1 MNYEA
6 ISNENRILYRI
17 LAKQNEKIDK
27 IKEILYDVNFFDL
40 SYKEL
45 YGRLLKIYELM
56 EE

>member
-45 YGRLLKIYELM
+45 YERLLKIYELM